1 MGAVDEV
8 CCLLETHANRDKV
21 VSLASYTL
29 KLWGATSKNQ
39 PLITASARITAARAT
54 LRLFDDAAAIR
65 ALLKYGLGRQDGLL
79 WGGLGVS
86 NGVLQLSYLQCEKLV
101 WLLDTG
107 VLTLSPEL
115 DEKIRIAHK
124 LFWSLSAF
132 VALVRTE
139 EKIGI
144 MLYRLN
150 QSSVKRETFFHR
162 SLRALH
168 LTAQIMKSPNRPKC
182 TGVRFTQA
190 SLTTSKLLLDVLHAV
205 SWLPRGWLWGGALST
220 TQVSTLATVSAVF
233 GLVMHYNG
241 KRLLPR

>member
-21 VSLASYTL
+21 VALVNYTL
-29 KLWGATSKNQ
+29 KLWGATSKSQ
-39 PLITASARITAARAT
+39 PLLTASARIAGARAT

-86 NGVLQLSYLQCEKLV
+86 NGVLQLSYLQLEKLV

-107 VLTLSPEL
+107 VLRLPHEL

-132 VALVRTE
+132 VAL
-139 EKIGI
+139 I
-144 MLYRLN
+144 
-150 QSSVKRETFFHR
+150 R

-168 LTAQIMKSPNRPKC
+168 LTAQILKSPNRPKC

-220 TQVSTLATVSAVF
+220 TQASTIATASAVF

>member
-1 MGAVDEV
+1 MGAVDEM
-8 CCLLETHANRDKV
+8 CSLLETHANRDKV
-21 VSLASYTL
+21 VSLVSYTL
-29 KLWGATSKNQ
+29 KLWGATSKSQ
-39 PLITASARITAARAT
+39 PLLTASGRIAAARAT

-65 ALLKYGLGRQDGLL
+65 ALLKYGLGRQDGLF
-79 WGGLGVS
+79 WGFLGVS

-101 WLLDTG
+101 WLMDTG
-107 VLTLSPEL
+107 LLKLSPEL
-115 DEKIRIAHK
+115 DEKIRIMHK

-132 VALVRTE
+132 VALVR
-139 EKIGI
+139 
-144 MLYRLN
+144 
-150 QSSVKRETFFHR
+150 

-168 LTAQIMKSPNRPKC
+168 LTGQIMKSSNKPKC

-220 TQVSTLATVSAVF
+220 TKVSAIATASAVF

>member
-21 VSLASYTL
+21 VSLVSYTL

-39 PLITASARITAARAT
+39 PLLTASARIAAARAT

-65 ALLKYGLGRQDGLL
+65 ALLKYGLGKQDGLL

-132 VALVRTE
+132 VAL
-139 EKIGI
+139 
-144 MLYRLN
+144 
-150 QSSVKRETFFHR
+150 FR